1 MLFDESTLRKLTPRN
16 AAAFVYYNKIQNEN
30 QKLIE
35 FDNHRFLLQ
44 PYMDEAKI
52 QVSRKS
58 TQVGWSTLAIIKAIH
73 FSNYRHANVIYTLP
87 SKSVVK
93 DFVTPKVDPL
103 IASNPIVA
111 RMIGKTDS
119 AGLKSV
125 GQRFIYFRGSW
136 EQSSAITISGDV
148 LINDEFDRSN
158 QLVLETYK
166 TRLDAAA
173 INNPEMGI
181 EWAFSNPSV
190 PGAGVD
196 ALWQESDQK
205 HWYITCT
212 RCNQDQY
219 LEWPDNIDME
229 LQCYI
234 CKHCKRPLS
243 HEDRRDGR
251 WIRHRISD
259 VSGYWVNQLMV
270 PWIPASKIIKNS
282 KKDQQIFHNFT
293 LGLPYVASEDKLTG
307 EMIKSAII
315 MEENP
320 RTDVAIGV
328 DVGLTKHYVIG
339 NKYGIFR
346 VGKCQTWEEIEDL
359 RNRYNAY
366 MVIDALP
373 MPDPVLRLVQKY
385 RGKIWMSYFSENV
398 KKQLA
403 VIEWKEGEKDE
414 GTVLI
419 DRTKIIDAVVADIRA
434 KDIVFN
440 MHADALKE
448 YIAHAEAMY
457 RIVVEELTPEGGKTG
472 KVKQQW
478 LTVGSR
484 PDHFIFATVYW
495 RVALEQTLSHG
506 GVIKPKPARPES
518 IIPPVYA
525 DEYGQSP
532 GLNIDTVIDAAI
544 AETRRRIRR

>member
-1 MLFDESTLRKLTPRN
+1 MPVDESSLRKLTTRN
-16 AAAFVYYNKIQNEN
+16 AGAFVFYNKIQNEN
-30 QKLIE
+30 QRPIE

-73 FSNYRHANVIYTLP
+73 FANYRKANVIYTLP

-103 IASNPIVA
+103 IESNPIIA
-111 RMIGKTDS
+111 KMIGRTDS

-205 HWYITCT
+205 HWYITCS
-212 RCNQDQY
+212 RCNKEQY
-219 LEWPDNIDME
+219 LEWPDNVD
-229 LQCYI
+229 LVNGWYK
-234 CKHCKRPLS
+234 CKLCQRQLS
-243 HEDRRDGR
+243 HEDRRDGH
-251 WIRHRISD
+251 WAAHRISD

-293 LGLPYVASEDKLTG
+293 LGLPYVASEDKITA
-307 EMIKSAII
+307 ETIKRAIVL
-315 MEENP
+315 EENP

-328 DVGLTKHYVIG
+328 DIGLVKHYVIG
-339 NKYGIFR
+339 NRYGIFR
-346 VGKCQTWEEIEDL
+346 VGTCTTWEEIEDL
-359 RNRYNAY
+359 RNRYRAH
-366 MVIDALP
+366 MVIDAMP
-373 MPDPVLRLVQKY
+373 MPDPVMRLVQKY
-385 RGKIWMSYFSENV
+385 PGKVWMCYFSEN
-398 KKQLA
+398 KKQLE
-403 VIEWKEGEKDE
+403 VIEWGEGDKS
-414 GTVLI
+414 GVVLA
-419 DRTKIIDAVVADIRA
+419 DRTKIIDAVVADIRSQ
-434 KDIVFN
+434 DIVFN
-440 MHADALKE
+440 MPPEALKD
-448 YIAHAEAMY
+448 YIAHAMAMY
-457 RIVVEELTPEGGKTG
+457 RVVIEELTPEGGKTG

-478 LTVGSR
+478 LTIGSR
-484 PDHFIFATVYW
+484 ADHYIFATVYW
-495 RVALEQTLSHG
+495 RIALEQTLAHG
-506 GVIKPKPARPES
+506 NVIRPNPPHKTDLL
-518 IIPPVYA
+518 PPVHV
-525 DEYGQSP
+525 DENGQTA
-532 GLNIDTVIDAAI
+532 GINMDAVIDAAI
-544 AETRRRIRR
+544 AEQGRRVRR